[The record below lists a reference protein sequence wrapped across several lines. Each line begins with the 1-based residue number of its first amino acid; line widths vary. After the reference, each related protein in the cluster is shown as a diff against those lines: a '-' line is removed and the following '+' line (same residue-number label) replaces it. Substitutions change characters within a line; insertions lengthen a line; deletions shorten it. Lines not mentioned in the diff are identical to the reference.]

1 MMDWGLS
8 SQLTSGKLT
17 KAESRNAMNKI
28 VQDKVPTFGL
38 DGGPPSKALLDIANR
53 SKN

>member
-1 MMDWGLS
+1 MDWGLS

-17 KAESRNAMNKI
+17 KYESRNAMNKI

-38 DGGPPSKALLDIANR
+38 DGGPSKTRTDIAYR